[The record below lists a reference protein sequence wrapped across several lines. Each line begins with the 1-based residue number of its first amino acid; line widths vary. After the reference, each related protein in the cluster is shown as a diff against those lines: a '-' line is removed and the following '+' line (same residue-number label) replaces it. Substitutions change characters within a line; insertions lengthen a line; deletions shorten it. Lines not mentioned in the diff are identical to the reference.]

1 MTYTWIVTEYKNLC
15 EELKYA
21 TDELRMTGDIQAIMP
36 LIIKFETSGFP
47 DNDNLQKCALAAVA
61 DIVDEEFKKVC
72 SSSVMCVWYIST
84 TPPAYNIVR
93 S

>member
-1 MTYTWIVTEYKNLC
+1 
-15 EELKYA
+15 
-21 TDELRMTGDIQAIMP
+21 MTGDIQAIMP

-72 SSSVMCVWYIST
+72 SSSVMCV
-84 TPPAYNIVR
+84 
-93 S
+93 